1 MDGAPTLQRN
11 GNAAALFG
19 APPPLLAAVRRPCR
33 SFAGSWHSGCI
44 ILRNGDLAV
53 QCPECLGYRHS
64 GPCKSPMVEAMNRWL
79 ALIEELPDITQ
90 RTPEQQSRIDM
101 ARADALAARDMDY
114 FGEIVQP

>member
-1 MDGAPTLQRN
+1 
-11 GNAAALFG
+11 
-19 APPPLLAAVRRPCR
+19 
-33 SFAGSWHSGCI
+33 
-44 ILRNGDLAV
+44 
-53 QCPECLGYRHS
+53 
-64 GPCKSPMVEAMNRWL
+64 MVEAMNRWL